1 MRVISR
7 TESYEDDMD
16 SGSLNYER
24 FLKGEKE
31 GLVEIIR
38 EYKDGL
44 IFYLNSVVKDVSVSE
59 ELAEETFV
67 RLAVKRPKDKK
78 IACFKTLLYTVGR
91 NIAIDYYR
99 KNKKKIEK
107 ERSIEEVGEVQS
119 EVEDP
124 LIQYIKNE
132 EKMLLHRAVRQ
143 LKIEYRMVLWLIY
156 FEGLSHKEVAEVM
169 KRSVHAVETLVYRA
183 RLKLKEELEKEGYV
197 YEGL

>member
-124 LIQYIKNE
+124 LVQYIKNE

>member
-78 IACFKTLLYTVGR
+78 TACFKTLLYTVGR